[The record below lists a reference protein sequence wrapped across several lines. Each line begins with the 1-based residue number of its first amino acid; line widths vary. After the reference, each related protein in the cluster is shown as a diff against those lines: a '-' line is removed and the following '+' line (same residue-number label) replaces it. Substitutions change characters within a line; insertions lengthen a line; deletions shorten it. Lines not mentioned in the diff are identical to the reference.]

1 MSNGNVLR
9 NQVDFVLLV
18 EAENANPNGDP
29 LNDGRPRVSY
39 DGRGEIEDVCIKRKI
54 RNRFMQEGLSVF
66 VQSDD
71 NKVDEYSCLRDR
83 YVATVDPDTTL
94 PKDFRYE
101 EACGLWLDVR
111 LMGSLFA
118 FGDGKGKKNKKDD
131 DGKKEESVSL
141 GIKGALSVCL
151 AKTVAPVN
159 IISSQITKSVNG
171 MPGDGGRSSDTMGM
185 KYRVEHGLYVV
196 KGSVSSI
203 QSEKNKVTEEDLA
216 HLKNALMTLFVGDES
231 AARPAGSMRVVRL
244 YWFEHNGRG
253 SAYKTHHSVKIT
265 VKQGVDV
272 PKSFDDYDVEFTP
285 VPGVQCEVV
294 DL

>member
-1 MSNGNVLR
+1 M
-9 NQVDFVLLV
+9 
-18 EAENANPNGDP
+18 
-29 LNDGRPRVSY
+29 
-39 DGRGEIEDVCIKRKI
+39 
-54 RNRFMQEGLSVF
+54 
-66 VQSDD
+66 
-71 NKVDEYSCLRDR
+71 
-83 YVATVDPDTTL
+83 
-94 PKDFRYE
+94 
-101 EACGLWLDVR
+101 
-111 LMGSLFA
+111 
-118 FGDGKGKKNKKDD
+118 
-131 DGKKEESVSL
+131 
-141 GIKGALSVCL
+141 
-151 AKTVAPVN
+151 
-159 IISSQITKSVNG
+159 
-171 MPGDGGRSSDTMGM
+171 
-185 KYRVEHGLYVV
+185 V